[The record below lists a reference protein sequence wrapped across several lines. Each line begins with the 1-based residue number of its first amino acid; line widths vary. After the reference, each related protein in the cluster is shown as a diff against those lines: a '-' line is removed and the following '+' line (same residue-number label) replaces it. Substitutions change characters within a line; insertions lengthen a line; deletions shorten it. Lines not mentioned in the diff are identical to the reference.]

1 MHKTVQIGTII
12 TSQKVSPS
20 YLYLVIR
27 CKNLPAVKAGQFV
40 NLEIPGNKEVYL
52 RRPFSI
58 HDVHK
63 NDLGLLIKIIG
74 KGTAHLATLPIG
86 TTLSILAPLGN
97 GYTLIKKGSALLI
110 GGGCGMAPLLLLAKQ
125 LKKAGAI
132 PHIIL
137 GGRSKQDIVRQKEF
151 AKYGKVLVTT
161 EDGSLGT
168 KGYVTELF
176 KKLAMSEYKMIYTC
190 GPEAM
195 LRGLHRYAH
204 EHKLSLQVSLES
216 MMACGFGVCLC
227 CVTQSKTDGHV
238 CVCKDGPVFNAE
250 KLAW

>member
-1 MHKTVQIGTII
+1 MKTLQTGII
-12 TSQKVSPS
+12 VRSQKLSPT

-27 CKNLPAVKAGQFV
+27 CKNLKNVKAGQFV
-40 NLEIPGNKEVYL
+40 NLEIPGAKDVYL

-86 TTLSILAPLGN
+86 SELSMVVPLGN
-97 GYTLIKKGSALLI
+97 GYTLIKQGKALLI
-110 GGGCGMAPLLLLAKQ
+110 GGGCGIAPLLLLAKQ
-125 LKKAGAI
+125 LKKAGAT

-151 AKYGKVLVTT
+151 ANYGVVSVTT

-168 KGYVTELF
+168 KGYVTEAF
-176 KKLAMSEYKMIYTC
+176 KKLPMAEYKMMYTC

-195 LRGLHRYAH
+195 LKGIHRYAY
-204 EHKLSLQVSLES
+204 EHKIPLQVSLEA
-216 MMACGFGVCLC
+216 MMGCGFGVCLC
-227 CVTQSKTDGHV
+227 CVTPSKNDGHV
-238 CVCKDGPVFNAE
+238 CVCKEGPVFNAE
-250 KLAW
+250 QLAW